1 MTQWPKK
8 AADLIGGTLFLTL
21 FIVFVIQVT
30 ARFGFNRPMAWT
42 DEAAVILYVW
52 VILWS
57 AAFVVPEREHVAFD
71 LIWNS
76 VNLPTR
82 KVMRVAGNLL
92 IGGVALYGIPAT
104 WDYVHFM
111 KRESSPVLG
120 ISFMLVFLPFVLLL
134 VALVV
139 RSAWAIWD
147 AYRGVGLEAELRL

>member
-1 MTQWPKK
+1 
-8 AADLIGGTLFLTL
+8 
-21 FIVFVIQVT
+21 
-30 ARFGFNRPMAWT
+30 MAWT

-76 VNLPTR
+76 VNLRTR

-147 AYRGVGLEAELRL
+147 AFRGVGLEAELRI

>member
-1 MTQWPKK
+1 MTLWPKK

-76 VNLPTR
+76 VNLRTR

-139 RSAWAIWD
+139 RCAWAIWD
-147 AYRGVGLEAELRL
+147 AYRGVGLEAELRI

>member
-1 MTQWPKK
+1 MTLWPKK
-8 AADLIGGTLFLTL
+8 VADLIGGTLFLTL
-21 FIVFVIQVT
+21 FIVFVIQVA

-71 LIWNS
+71 LIWNN

-139 RSAWAIWD
+139 RSAWAIWN
-147 AYRGVGLEAELRL
+147 AFRGVGLEAELRL